1 MRVGIAG
8 IGFMGW
14 MHWLAYQ
21 RSEAA
26 SVGAIWSRSEAK
38 RAGDWR
44 DIQGNFGPP
53 GEQVDLSGV
62 STYATMEEM
71 LADPEIDLIDI
82 CLPPHLHRSAAEA
95 AFKAGK
101 HVLCEKPLAL
111 SADDCDALVQAA
123 NQASRLLLVAQVLPW
138 FPEYT
143 KAISIV
149 QGGEYGKLIGG
160 TFKRVISDPLWI
172 KDFYDPNTVGGP
184 LIDLHVHDAHL
195 IRVLFGMPT
204 SVHCAA
210 RMREA
215 GSADGMVEY
224 CNTLFQF
231 EDPRLVVSAASG
243 VIQQQGRPFTHG
255 FEIHLERATLQY
267 ESAFAGGEG
276 RTLMPLT
283 LFGPDGEMTP
293 LELESGGDEVTAF
306 VCEIDEAARCV
317 AAGAASALMSGEL
330 ARDAIVLCH
339 KQTESAVRGQV
350 VPI

>member
-21 RSEAA
+21 RSTAA
-26 SVGAIWSRSEAK
+26 SVAAIWSRSEAK

-53 GEQVDLSGV
+53 GEQVDLTGV
-62 STYATMEEM
+62 ETYETLDDM
-71 LADPEIDLIDI
+71 LANPDIDLIDI

-95 AFKAGK
+95 AFAAGK

-111 SADDCDALVQAA
+111 TAADCDALVSAA
-123 NQASRLLLVAQVLPW
+123 EAADRLLLVAQVLPW

-149 QGGEYGKLIGG
+149 QNGEYGKLLGG
-160 TFKRVISDPLWI
+160 SFKRVISDPLWI
-172 KDFYDPNTVGGP
+172 KDFYNPDTVGGP

-195 IRVLFGMPT
+195 IRVLFGMPK
-204 SVHCAA
+204 SVHCAG
-210 RMREA
+210 RMRD
-215 GSADGMVEY
+215 GGMVEY

-231 EDPRLVVSAASG
+231 EDPSLVVSAASG

-276 RTLMPLT
+276 VSLMPLT

-293 LELESGGDEVTAF
+293 LKLEAGGDDVTAF
-306 VCEIDEAARCV
+306 LCEIDEAARCV
-317 AAGAASALMSGEL
+317 AEGAASPLMSGEL

-339 KQTESAVRGQV
+339 KQTESARTGEIVQ
-350 VPI
+350 I